1 MDNTPTYRPWEA
13 RWSPN
18 NRAAVSAHRATFRE
32 QAVQRRAERE
42 AAEAAAKAARQADPE
57 MVARRAA
64 AEVQAA
70 AVRSAM
76 CSPPTRRCIVI
87 PQPSR

>member
-1 MDNTPTYRPWEA
+1 MDHTLTYRPWET

-18 NRAAVSAHRATFRE
+18 NRAAVAAHRLTFRE
-32 QAVQRRAERE
+32 RAVQRRAERE
-42 AAEAAAKAARQADPE
+42 AEDAAAKAAREADPV

-64 AEVQAA
+64 AEAQAT
-70 AVRSAM
+70 VIRSTM

-87 PQPSR
+87 PQRSR

>member
-18 NRAAVSAHRATFRE
+18 NRAAVAAHRATFRE

-42 AAEAAAKAARQADPE
+42 AAEAAAKEARQADPE
-57 MVARRAA
+57 IVARRAA

-70 AVRSAM
+70 AIRSAM

-87 PQPSR
+87 PQRSR